1 MRGGCPSRAG
11 RAWAIP
17 SSAFQQSHVA
27 IIGYPD
33 DFNNVPL
40 DKTKLKKIVVN
51 IGVRNA
57 VADKKNVEIALQVLT
72 QIAGQKPKITT
83 AKKSIASF
91 KLREGDKIGVMVT
104 LRGNR
109 MYEFYTKLVNVVL
122 PRIKDF
128 RGVKSTSFDTKG
140 NYTLGL
146 SEYSVFPE
154 IDPGK
159 VEKVQ
164 GLEICIATT
173 ATTKEDA
180 YAMLKAL
187 GMPFVKEIT
196 K

>member
-1 MRGGCPSRAG
+1 MTELHKHYKEEVVKKLQEELKIKNPMA
-11 RAWAIP
+11 
-17 SSAFQQSHVA
+17 
-27 IIGYPD
+27 
-33 DFNNVPL
+33 VPA
-40 DKTKLKKIVVN
+40 LKKIVVN